1 MITTDTIAYIII
13 FVWFCTIAFLL
24 KAYLET
30 RDN

>member
-1 MITTDTIAYIII
+1 MITTDNIAFIII

-30 RDN
+30 KNN